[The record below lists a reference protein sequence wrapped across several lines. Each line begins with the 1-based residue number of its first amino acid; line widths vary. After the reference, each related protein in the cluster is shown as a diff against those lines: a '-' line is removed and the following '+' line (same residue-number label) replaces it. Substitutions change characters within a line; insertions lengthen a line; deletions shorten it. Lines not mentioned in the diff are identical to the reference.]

1 MLFEA
6 KCVKLLK
13 SKVFLLSKVF
23 FEAKCAS
30 AKLEQLEFKLE
41 KNIGIYKHAGKVR
54 KGQKINYVKKLY
66 LIPQNWNPL
75 KQIILRKS
83 LIGLYKTR

>member
-6 KCVKLLK
+6 KCVKLLR

-30 AKLEQLEFKLE
+30 ALHRVGSRQDRGSLFTMGETLFLKVIIRKLSFLY
-41 KNIGIYKHAGKVR
+41 NISAIVGRTGKTVVLHGFRGIE
-54 KGQKINYVKKLY
+54 
-66 LIPQNWNPL
+66 
-75 KQIILRKS
+75 
-83 LIGLYKTR
+83 

>member
-6 KCVKLLK
+6 KCVKLLR

-30 AKLEQLEFKLE
+30 ALGFLVAKWKFLENEMAAFLCVLDQ
-41 KNIGIYKHAGKVR
+41 
-54 KGQKINYVKKLY
+54 
-66 LIPQNWNPL
+66 PQ
-75 KQIILRKS
+75 IFA
-83 LIGLYKTR
+83 